1 MRIVV
6 GVNMNRKDLIE
17 ELHRLKDAIKTVNDD
32 LYLIE
37 DDLINSCNGKHDNMA
52 KYVDAIYDGLNVSN
66 NNLTKAIT
74 NLHIN
79 KALYEKR

>member
-1 MRIVV
+1 
-6 GVNMNRKDLIE
+6 MNRKDLIE

-37 DDLINSCNGKHDNMA
+37 DDLINSCNGKHDNTA
-52 KYVDAIYDGLNVSN
+52 KYVDAIYDCLNVSN

>member
-1 MRIVV
+1 
-6 GVNMNRKDLIE
+6 MNRKDLIE

-37 DDLINSCNGKHDNMA
+37 DDLINSCDGKHDNMV
-52 KYVDAIYDGLNVSN
+52 KYIEAIYDGLNASN

-74 NLHIN
+74 NLHIS

>member
-1 MRIVV
+1 
-6 GVNMNRKDLIE
+6 MNRKDLIE
-17 ELHRLKDAIKTVNDD
+17 ELHKLKEAINAVNDD

-52 KYVDAIYDGLNVSN
+52 KYIEAIYDGLNSSN
-66 NNLTKAIT
+66 NNITKAIT

-79 KALYEKR
+79 MALYEKR

>member
-1 MRIVV
+1 
-6 GVNMNRKDLIE
+6 MNRKDLIE
-17 ELHRLKDAIKTVNDD
+17 ELHRLKDAINAVNDD

-52 KYVDAIYDGLNVSN
+52 KYIEAIYDGLNSSN
-66 NNLTKAIT
+66 NNITKAIT

-79 KALYEKR
+79 KVLYEKR

>member
-1 MRIVV
+1 MLAS
-6 GVNMNRKDLIE
+6 MNRKDLIE

-52 KYVDAIYDGLNVSN
+52 KYVDAIYDCLNVSN